1 MRNNYSN
8 VQEVAANQKNSQPVN
23 WLHILRFLLIA
34 GASLALFGILGAR
47 AGQAQ
52 TIGIQGRVAAVWS
65 DPQSGDPSVHLYLT
79 DSTGTTSRLLTTGQL
94 AEPGRMLKLDG
105 AVVEVS
111 GERRSGIAGG
121 GGGIAV
127 SALEIV
133 SYGASI
139 VEPFEAR
146 GQGPWVTILCRFPDV
161 STTPHP
167 VSWYE
172 DLDSTVRPGLA
183 DFWDELSFGQQDV
196 SGGAVVGWYELP
208 KPRSAY
214 LPDGVADLTNLRR
227 DCAELADPDIYF
239 PSFEGIRFAYNADLD
254 GAAYGGSTWQTYDTG
269 EYKLYGVAWMPAW
282 ADHLVWAHEMGHGI
296 GMPHSSGPYGGVYD
310 SRWDVMSKG
319 YGSSDGTFGRI
330 ALHTIAFHKDRV
342 GWIPP
347 EAKFIAPHD
356 SRSTIRLTR
365 ISERQHSG
373 EYSMVEIPLPNDE
386 YYTVE
391 ARQNWGY
398 DGPPYEAVVLHRVDP
413 ERSTGIPAHVVDPDN
428 DGNPNDDGA
437 AWLPGETF
445 EDRSNNVRVTV
456 LSETSSGFEVE
467 IELGNP
473 STDPAEPLIA
483 LTPASLS
490 YETTEGTDPASKS
503 FTVKNDGGGT
513 LEYTVSSN
521 RNWLSLSRSSGSL
534 AAGASQSVSVSVDAS
549 GLAVGTQS
557 GTITVGGNGANAPQ
571 TVAIS
576 VKVNEQPSEPR
587 IAVGPQN
594 LDFQIKGNKAPGPKK
609 LGLQNAGSQELNWNA
624 ASSQAWLRL
633 GKGSGSLAAGASDSL
648 SVEVVLSGLEPG
660 TYDGEIEVTGNADNS
675 PQRVAVQLKLTKGGV
690 VKIKKGR
697 LTFAGSTEEEPMA
710 EYVFLE
716 NDGDDAADWSAS
728 TEASWLSLETT
739 SGSLAAGGTAAV
751 PLQIEIGSLD
761 PGMYAAEIEFAGGD
775 DGLPDTLRV
784 ELMVAD
790 GAGVRQP
797 PDRAAAHLLGAGAP
811 LAADELDYIDFVGNG
826 DGRFD
831 VGDLRAWLIQRGRL
845 AADAP
850 ASQVVSPTVSKI
862 PAERDYLPAD
872 EDTPAERR
880 D

>member
-1 MRNNYSN
+1 VSSN
-8 VQEVAANQKNSQPVN
+8 RN
-23 WLHILRFLLIA
+23 WLSLSRSSGSLAA
-34 GASLALFGILGAR
+34 GASQSVSVSVDASGLAVG
-47 AGQAQ
+47 
-52 TIGIQGRVAAVWS
+52 T
-65 DPQSGDPSVHLYLT
+65 QSGTITVGGNGANAPETVSV
-79 DSTGTTSRLLTTGQL
+79 S
-94 AEPGRMLKLDG
+94 
-105 AVVEVS
+105 VVVNEQV
-111 GERRSGIAGG
+111 
-121 GGGIAV
+121 
-127 SALEIV
+127 
-133 SYGASI
+133 
-139 VEPFEAR
+139 P
-146 GQGPWVTILCRFPDV
+146 
-161 STTPHP
+161 
-167 VSWYE
+167 
-172 DLDSTVRPGLA
+172 
-183 DFWDELSFGQQDV
+183 
-196 SGGAVVGWYELP
+196 
-208 KPRSAY
+208 
-214 LPDGVADLTNLRR
+214 
-227 DCAELADPDIYF
+227 
-239 PSFEGIRFAYNADLD
+239 
-254 GAAYGGSTWQTYDTG
+254 
-269 EYKLYGVAWMPAW
+269 
-282 ADHLVWAHEMGHGI
+282 
-296 GMPHSSGPYGGVYD
+296 
-310 SRWDVMSKG
+310 
-319 YGSSDGTFGRI
+319 
-330 ALHTIAFHKDRV
+330 
-342 GWIPP
+342 
-347 EAKFIAPHD
+347 
-356 SRSTIRLTR
+356 
-365 ISERQHSG
+365 
-373 EYSMVEIPLPNDE
+373 
-386 YYTVE
+386 
-391 ARQNWGY
+391 
-398 DGPPYEAVVLHRVDP
+398 
-413 ERSTGIPAHVVDPDN
+413 
-428 DGNPNDDGA
+428 
-437 AWLPGETF
+437 
-445 EDRSNNVRVTV
+445 
-456 LSETSSGFEVE
+456 
-467 IELGNP
+467 
-473 STDPAEPLIA
+473 EPLIA
-483 LTPASLS
+483 LSPTSLS
-490 YETTEGTDPASKS
+490 YETTEGTDPSAKS

-557 GTITVGGNGANAPQ
+557 GTITVGGNGANAPE
-571 TVAIS
+571 TVS
-576 VKVNEQPSEPR
+576 VSVVVNEQPSEPR

-697 LTFAGSTEEEPMA
+697 LTFAGSTEEEPLA

-716 NDGDDAADWSAS
+716 NDGDAAAEWSAS

-751 PLQIEIGSLD
+751 PLQIEIGGLD

-811 LAADELDYIDFVGNG
+811 LAADEIDYIDFVGNG

-831 VGDLRAWLIQRGRL
+831 VGDLRAWLIQSGRL

-862 PAERDYLPAD
+862 PAERDDLPAG
-872 EDTPAERR
+872 EDTPAVRR